1 MESMRSIEMARRLL
15 GVHAGMTKKQI
26 RVKYLEMVQ
35 KHHPDRNPDADPE
48 KIKQITTAYR
58 ELCNMSA
65 LSYTAA
71 AKSDERR
78 DTTTSASWS
87 AYKASSPLP
96 PGDPAP
102 PQEVS
107 NLPWQKQKTQSPD
120 KKPMR
125 AHAPLSIVQ
134 RMRSTIS
141 FVLGGM

>member
-1 MESMRSIEMARRLL
+1 MRSIEMARRLL

-26 RVKYLEMVQ
+26 RIQYLEMVQ
-35 KHHPDRNPDADPE
+35 RHHPDRNPDADPE

-65 LSYTAA
+65 LGYTAA
-71 AKSDERR
+71 AKSERR
-78 DTTTSASWS
+78 DTYEAH
-87 AYKASSPLP
+87 SPLP

-107 NLPWQKQKTQSPD
+107 HLPWQKQKTQSPE
-120 KKPMR
+120 KRPSQR
-125 AHAPLSIVQ
+125 EAHAPLSIVQ

-141 FVLGGM
+141 YVLGGM